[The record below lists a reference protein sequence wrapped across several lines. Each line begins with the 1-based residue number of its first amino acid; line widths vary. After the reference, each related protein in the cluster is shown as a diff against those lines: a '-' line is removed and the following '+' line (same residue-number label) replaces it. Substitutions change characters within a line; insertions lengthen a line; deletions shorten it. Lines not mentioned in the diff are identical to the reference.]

1 MVPGSYL
8 QMRAFGKRAG
18 HGFLL
23 TAPGRPDVKVRL
35 NGTMDSNGDG
45 TFQAFGARIVPEDK
59 PKLAPGVA
67 YTLTPQNVSDTYRWA
82 VAPGVTLPG
91 K

>member
-1 MVPGSYL
+1 
-8 QMRAFGKRAG
+8 MRAFGKRAG

-45 TFQAFGARIVPEDK
+45 TFQAFGARIVPADK